1 MENKLLTFNRTVSV
15 QGVSTKSKQ
24 DAVQNAFAS
33 LQKLIANDIQGIMIY
48 MKPIDVE
55 VESYNEIKNKE
66 RYLGIFFS
74 RTMVTYSVKLKVTVE
89 GSVIDL

>member
-1 MENKLLTFNRTVSV
+1 MENKLITFNRTVTI

-24 DAVQNAFAS
+24 DAVQNAFAT
-33 LQKLIANDIQGIMIY
+33 LQRIIASDIQGVMIY

-55 VESYNEIKNKE
+55 VEEYKETSRKE
-66 RYLGIFFS
+66 RYLGVLFS
-74 RTMVTYSVKLKVTVE
+74 RTMVTYAVKLKVTVE

>member
-1 MENKLLTFNRTVSV
+1 MENKLLTFTRTVSV
-15 QGVSTKSKQ
+15 EGASTKSKE
-24 DAVQNAFAS
+24 DAVQNAFAM
-33 LQKLIANDIQGIMIY
+33 LQKLVANDIQGIMIY

-55 VESYNEIKNKE
+55 VESYSETKKKE

-74 RTMVTYSVKLKVTVE
+74 RTMVTYRVKLKVTVE